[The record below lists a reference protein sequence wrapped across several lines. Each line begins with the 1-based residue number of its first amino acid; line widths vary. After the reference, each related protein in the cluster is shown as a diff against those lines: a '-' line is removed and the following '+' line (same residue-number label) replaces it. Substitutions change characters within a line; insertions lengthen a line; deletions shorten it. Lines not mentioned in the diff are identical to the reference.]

1 MGLTFP
7 EGFVKVN
14 ERDEMSR
21 IFDAL
26 SRAGGETAD
35 IVRKVVGDA
44 PPGSTGGDIDADGPV
59 TTNGFQDAAEESPFT
74 ETFAR
79 VYGDES
85 RGEQVAGPYVAMA
98 DHASEHQHHHESRAI
113 YRSAGTA
120 IEPGVASAIRTVSLH
135 PHSPVL
141 LFDDQ
146 HRKASEQYRMVRTR
160 IVQHPRR
167 PKVITITSGSP
178 GDGKTFNA
186 INLAGVLS
194 LKDDSRVLLV
204 DGDLRRSSVAR
215 SLGIDESPGLG
226 EVLRGKAS
234 LRSALVRIEKFE
246 NLYVLPAG
254 EPEDR
259 PAELLDSP
267 AWPALIDIFRR
278 RFSYTIVDAPPV
290 AAVADYD
297 LIQEYC
303 DGVILVVRQ
312 DHSNRGAFQ
321 KAMESVGPDKRL
333 GVILNSSQDW
343 WLAKT
348 AGYYYY
354 GNYDGYYYGKDSN
367 RKKK

>member
-1 MGLTFP
+1 
-7 EGFVKVN
+7 
-14 ERDEMSR
+14 MSR
-21 IFDAL
+21 IFEAL
-26 SRAGGETAD
+26 SRTGGESAD
-35 IVRKVVGDA
+35 IIRKVVGDPA
-44 PPGSTGGDIDADGPV
+44 PPPASPDTETGDAVIDPYASGDPSAAPAESQIADALRRVYTNAAEAQAQYEHQQHEHEHQQQPPDPDTTALFRTGNAGNGPV
-59 TTNGFQDAAEESPFT
+59 
-74 ETFAR
+74 
-79 VYGDES
+79 
-85 RGEQVAGPYVAMA
+85 
-98 DHASEHQHHHESRAI
+98 
-113 YRSAGTA
+113 
-120 IEPGVASAIRTVSLH
+120 EPGATSAIRTVKLH
-135 PHSPVL
+135 PLAPVL

-167 PKVITITSGSP
+167 PRLMTVTSGSP

-215 SLGIDESPGLG
+215 SLGIDEVPGLG
-226 EVLRGKAS
+226 DVLRGKAT
-234 LRSALVRIEKFE
+234 LRSALVRVEKFD

-267 AWPALIDIFRR
+267 AWPTLCDIFRR
-278 RFSYTIVDAPPV
+278 RFTYTIVDAPPV

-297 LIQEYC
+297 LIQAYC
-303 DGVILVVRQ
+303 DGVVLVVRQ
-312 DHSNRGAFQ
+312 DHTNRAAFQ
-321 KAMESVGPDKRL
+321 KALNAVTPEKRV
-333 GVILNSSQDW
+333 GVILNSSEDW

-354 GNYDGYYYGKDSN
+354 GNYDGYYYYGGKT
-367 RKKK
+367 KKP

>member
-1 MGLTFP
+1 
-7 EGFVKVN
+7 
-14 ERDEMSR
+14 MSR
-21 IFDAL
+21 IFEAL
-26 SRAGGETAD
+26 SRTGGESAD
-35 IVRKVVGDA
+35 IIRKVVGDA
-44 PPGSTGGDIDADGPV
+44 PLPSSPDSQQQQQEAGDGDVADGIGEPV
-59 TTNGFQDAAEESPFT
+59 VDPYASAAPSDAHIAD
-74 ETFAR
+74 ALRR
-79 VYGDES
+79 VYGNTAAYTQE
-85 RGEQVAGPYVAMA
+85 EQQQ
-98 DHASEHQHHHESRAI
+98 HQQQQQHPDPDTTAL
-113 YRSAGTA
+113 YRTGNTGNGHV
-120 IEPGVASAIRTVSLH
+120 EPGTTAAIRTVKLH
-135 PHSPVL
+135 PLAPVL

-167 PKVITITSGSP
+167 PRVMTVTSGSP

-194 LKDDSRVLLV
+194 LKEDSRVLLV

-215 SLGIDESPGLG
+215 SLGIDEVPGLG
-226 EVLRGKAS
+226 DVLRGKAT
-234 LRSALVRIEKFE
+234 LRSALIRVEKFD

-267 AWPALIDIFRR
+267 AWPALCDIFRR

-297 LIQEYC
+297 LIQAYC
-303 DGVILVVRQ
+303 DGVVLVVRQ
-312 DHSNRGAFQ
+312 DHTNRAAFQ
-321 KAMESVGPDKRL
+321 KALNAVAPEKRI
-333 GVILNSSQDW
+333 GVILNSSEDW

-354 GNYDGYYYGKDSN
+354 GNYDGYYYYSGKKPN
-367 RKKK
+367 PK